1 VREFAIIDGVFAPMA
16 RSRPEVLLGM
26 GDDAAIL
33 APGSG
38 EHWCWSIDTLVEG
51 VHFAVSDAP
60 EDIGWKSLAVN
71 LSDLAAMGAR
81 PVAVLL
87 ALTLP
92 DGDGAWVR
100 AFARG
105 FDALA
110 AQHGVCLAGG
120 DTTRG
125 PRSISVTV
133 MGALPAGSGL
143 RRDGAREGD
152 IIAVTGTL
160 GDAALALRLG
170 ARADADLRARLHR
183 PMPRLAAG
191 QALRGLAHAAVDVSD
206 GLLADLG
213 HVMRASGTA
222 AAVRADLLPASKA
235 FADAAPPQDR
245 GALQAAGGDDYELC
259 CCLAPDQVGEAV
271 IALAALN
278 LPLTVI
284 GRVGAGKGA
293 VQLMEADGTPV
304 VLPADGYDHFSS

>member
-1 VREFAIIDGVFAPMA
+1 MREFAIIDGVFAPMA

-245 GALQAAGGDDYELC
+245 GALQAVVQPVEYRSGSALHQFSAADPLGCQG
-259 CCLAPDQVGEAV
+259 PAV
-271 IALAALN
+271 CFVTLFFAEDLHDTRSIAASPEGFPALN
-278 LPLTVI
+278 DFRESLQ
-284 GRVGAGKGA
+284 K
-293 VQLMEADGTPV
+293 
-304 VLPADGYDHFSS
+304 